1 MCGRKSFLNIFCENP
16 LSKPSRSC
24 IILFVAGADV
34 AQPVERI
41 LGKDEVHEFDSRHQL
56 HMKPPSL
63 IDSEGGFAIYCL
75 FSEGTVLR
83 GMGPFLLAQRTMYSL
98 FIEK

>member
-1 MCGRKSFLNIFCENP
+1 MRCGAR
-16 LSKPSRSC
+16 
-24 IILFVAGADV
+24 ADV

-56 HMKPPSL
+56 HLKPPSL

-75 FSEGTVLR
+75 FFEGLLPE
-83 GMGPFLLAQRTMYSL
+83 GSGPFFVCTEDLVAPNCRFVS
-98 FIEK
+98 FSVSFFDF